1 MTYLLW
7 SLPALTVIVAIASGR
22 VNTTMAAVLGL
33 FAAIAVAL
41 STAPGAFTGAQLA
54 VTLER
59 GGWIGWIITPYILGG
74 LLFWQM
80 ASPTQPAAAGGDRF
94 AVHPPELNDP
104 LARRRRLFFAC
115 FLIGPFAESA
125 TGFGVGMLGTV
136 LLIRPLGL
144 KPRDIM
150 IFALLSQTLI
160 PWGAMGSGTL
170 LASAYARVP
179 APQLALYSMV
189 AVALLMAVWMTL
201 FWRTARIAGLKVG
214 TAKAGTAEHVREAGW
229 IVTSLASLCAA
240 TALLGPETALLAAYG
255 PLIVLRFVLDRR
267 PDRTQALA
275 AARRA
280 LPYIL
285 VIACLVATRL
295 IPTLNRA
302 LGAWADIRPFA
313 DLPAWM
319 PFLHAGSWLVAGAL
333 AMAVWRRQPGALA
346 VQARAAWRTGR
357 HAVMSVFLFAMM
369 AEVLAGA
376 GISQAYA
383 DGLFAA
389 LQDWTILITPLLAG
403 AFGILA
409 NSGNAPNS
417 LFMPSQLSL
426 ALHAGLNVPAAAAL
440 LHVSGTSMGF
450 FSPVRMS
457 IAAGLAH
464 GQGQERSV
472 YVLLLPFALAA
483 FGILL
488 FLALLVVLSG

>member
-7 SLPALTVIVAIASGR
+7 SLPALTVIAAIASGR
-22 VNTTMAAVLGL
+22 VNTTIAAVLGL
-33 FAAIAVAL
+33 FAAVPIALYA
-41 STAPGAFTGAQLA
+41 APAPFGGAQLA

-59 GGWIGWIITPYILGG
+59 GLWIGWIITPYILGG

-80 ASPTQPAAAGGDRF
+80 ASQGAAPAPAAAGH
-94 AVHPPELNDP
+94 AELNDP

-150 IFALLSQTLI
+150 VFALLSQILI

-189 AVALLMAVWMTL
+189 AVALLMVVWMIL
-201 FWRTARIAGLKVG
+201 FWRTARHAGLR
-214 TAKAGTAEHVREAGW
+214 ADAAEHRREAVW
-229 IVTSLASLCAA
+229 MAASLGLLTAA
-240 TALLGPETALLAAYG
+240 TAVLGPETALLAAYG
-255 PLIVLRFVLDRR
+255 PLIVLRFLLDRR
-267 PDRTQALA
+267 PDRAQAAA

-295 IPTLNRA
+295 IPGVNRTLAA
-302 LGAWADIRPFA
+302 LADFRPFA
-313 DLPAWM
+313 DLPAWL
-319 PFLHAGSWLVAGAL
+319 PFLHAGSWLIAGAL
-333 AMAVWRRQPGALA
+333 AMAAWQRRPGALA
-346 VQARAAWRTGR
+346 VQARASWNTGR

-389 LQDWTILITPLLAG
+389 FQDWTILITPVLAG

-426 ALHAGLNVPAAAAL
+426 AVQAGLNVPAAAAL
-440 LHVSGTSMGF
+440 LHVSGTAMGI

-488 FLALLVVLSG
+488 SLALLVVVSG

>member
-7 SLPALTVIVAIASGR
+7 SLPALTVIGAIASGR
-22 VNTTMAAVLGL
+22 VNTTIAAVLGL
-33 FAAIAVAL
+33 FAAIPIAL
-41 STAPGAFTGAQLA
+41 YAAPAPFSGAQLA

-59 GGWIGWIITPYILGG
+59 GLWIGWIITPYILGG

-80 ASPTQPAAAGGDRF
+80 ASQGHPPAAADQAG
-94 AVHPPELNDP
+94 LNDP

-150 IFALLSQTLI
+150 VFALLSQTLI

-179 APQLALYSMV
+179 AAQLALYSMV
-189 AVALLMAVWMTL
+189 AVALLMVVWMIL
-201 FWRTARIAGLKVG
+201 FWRTARHAGLR
-214 TAKAGTAEHVREAGW
+214 ADAAEQRREAVW
-229 IVTSLASLCAA
+229 LAASLGLLTAA

-255 PLIVLRFVLDRR
+255 PLIVLRFLLDRR
-267 PDRTQALA
+267 PGRPQAVA

-295 IPTLNRA
+295 IPGLNRA
-302 LGAWADIRPFA
+302 LAALADIRPFA

-319 PFLHAGSWLVAGAL
+319 PFLHAGSWLIAGAL
-333 AMAVWRRQPGALA
+333 AMAAWHRQPGALA
-346 VQARAAWRTGR
+346 AQARASWKTGR

-383 DGLFAA
+383 DGLFAT
-389 LQDWTILITPLLAG
+389 LQDWTILITPVLAG

-426 ALHAGLNVPAAAAL
+426 AVQAGLNVPAAAAL
-440 LHVSGTSMGF
+440 LHVSGTAMGI

-488 FLALLVVLSG
+488 SLALLVVVSG